1 MMPQNQLVECLKK
14 LAYDTSYILDNMVA
28 DTANKKL
35 VKKPIFENHQLTDT
49 KECFVVDYVRVNR
62 LIRHEKNILNL
73 PSFQGAVNV
82 LSNTL
87 KIMEES
93 NKLIERS
100 EIYQIAKYEVCN
112 FITQYS
118 SERNK
123 DKSGA
128 FARSIRRFQS
138 RLDSELSYFLY
149 MTPLY
154 NVGGDFTEI
163 VLSNATRIRVITDKE
178 YMCLIDTN
186 KPLKDIECYQKR
198 LRFVIEHRASVN
210 AALPLDET
218 KDEYALVTNL
228 IRLSRKCAPEFGQIY
243 TSNSTH
249 LDVLG
254 VENVESYESTP
265 QRRGFVK
272 LEERDIQLL
281 VTRYCELTTKFSM
294 GKKSRFL
301 ANSIARFGMACR
313 HRRHSNKV
321 VDYVIALEALLTEGP
336 GESTLKLAHRAAALC
351 GDDDRSRLYIW
362 DFIKEV
368 YKFRSGVVHK
378 SAENSIVINSKIIS
392 INDVSCSLDK
402 IVKTAIL
409 RMGCIFDNN
418 KSKTDIHRQL
428 DRSIY
433 DKNLMRELEKH
444 WK

>member
-1 MMPQNQLVECLKK
+1 MPQNQLVECLKK
-14 LAYDTSYILDNMVA
+14 LAYDTSYMLDNMLA

-35 VKKPIFENHQLTDT
+35 LKKPIFENRQLTGT
-49 KECFVVDYVRVNR
+49 EESFVVDYVRINR

-73 PSFQGAVNV
+73 SSFQTAVNV

-87 KIMEES
+87 KIMVEN
-93 NKLIERS
+93 NKLVEGS
-100 EIYQIAKYEVCN
+100 EIFQTAKYEVCN

-128 FARSIRRFQS
+128 FARSVRRFQG

-149 MTPLY
+149 ITPLY
-154 NVGGDFTEI
+154 NVGGDFSEI
-163 VLSNATRIRVITDKE
+163 VLSDATRIRVITDKE
-178 YMCLIDTN
+178 YMCVIDTS
-186 KPLKDIECYQKR
+186 KSLEDIECYQKR
-198 LRFVIEHRASVN
+198 LRFVIEHRASIN
-210 AALPLDET
+210 AALPLDEA

-243 TSNSTH
+243 SSNSTH
-249 LDVLG
+249 LDVLD
-254 VENVESYESTP
+254 VENAESYESTP

-272 LEERDIQLL
+272 LGENDIRLL
-281 VTRYCELTTKFSM
+281 VTRYCEMSTKFSS
-294 GKKSRFL
+294 GKKFRFL

-351 GDDDRSRLYIW
+351 GDDDMSRLYIW
-362 DFIKEV
+362 EFVREV

-378 SAENSIVINSKIIS
+378 STENSIVINSKIIS
-392 INDVSCSLDK
+392 IDDVSYTLDK

-409 RMGCIFDNN
+409 RMGSIFDNN
-418 KSKTDIHRQL
+418 KSKIDIHRQL

-433 DKNLMRELEKH
+433 DKNLMHELEKH